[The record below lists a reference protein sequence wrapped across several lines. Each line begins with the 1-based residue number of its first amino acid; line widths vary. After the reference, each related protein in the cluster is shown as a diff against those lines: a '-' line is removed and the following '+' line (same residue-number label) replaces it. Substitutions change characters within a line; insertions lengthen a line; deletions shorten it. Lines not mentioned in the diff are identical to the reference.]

1 MSQFFDAMDTDGSG
15 TVDFQEFLLAMTS
28 QGGGNG
34 KNNERLQQAF
44 FEFANK
50 HRRQKLLETLSDS
63 SLSDLQRLEEGRK
76 LFAIN
81 FFKEEGQSAHTV
93 EDQIKKIIRD
103 AKKERRELH
112 ADSWKERQKEL
123 VRCRKAAI
131 YFKSLHQAKFS
142 DPKFKQSF
150 STILL
155 SDIHDEFEKDHKLH
169 TANLELSQKM
179 KKFPLTDNGTIVINP
194 NPSKLV
200 KLDALL
206 FKQRCFEKPA
216 KAHVMSHLHPPQ
228 SLRQK
233 AIDEMRNKE
242 A

>member
-1 MSQFFDAMDTDGSG
+1 MDADGSG
-15 TVDFQEFLLAMTS
+15 TVDFEEFLLAMTS

-34 KNNERLQQAF
+34 NNNDRLQQAF

-50 HRRQKLLETLSDS
+50 HRRQKLIEKLSDS

-103 AKKERRELH
+103 AKKERKELH
-112 ADSWKERQKEL
+112 ADSWKVRQQEL

-131 YFKSLHQAKFS
+131 YFKSQHKAKFS
-142 DPKFKQSF
+142 DPNHKHSF

-155 SDIHDEFEKDHKLH
+155 SDIHDEFEKEHKLH
-169 TANLELSQKM
+169 TANRELSQKM
-179 KKFPLTDNGTIVINP
+179 KKFPLTDNGTIVINRNP
-194 NPSKLV
+194 NKYV

-206 FKQRCFEKPA
+206 LKQRCFAKPSRE
-216 KAHVMSHLHPPQ
+216 HVLRNLDAPV
-228 SLRQK
+228 SLREK
-233 AIDEMRNKE
+233 AIDEMKNKE
-242 A
+242 I